1 MKKNWKRK
9 LVWFTI
15 ALILTLLVG
24 TAVLAT
30 VLQHKK
36 KEKAAWQEQMQAEQ
50 IAEINAQTDA
60 ETQMHAGAGVQI
72 GSGQDDNTGGED
84 REDAS
89 LPEIEI
95 RRNRIRRKNKRLI
108 RQRKKGKLL

>member
-9 LVWFTI
+9 LAWFTI

-24 TAVLAT
+24 TVVLAT

-50 IAEINAQTDA
+50 IAEINAQTAVSYTHLQYDA
-60 ETQMHAGAGVQI
+60 GGC
-72 GSGQDDNTGGED
+72 GLRNGQ
-84 REDAS
+84 
-89 LPEIEI
+89 
-95 RRNRIRRKNKRLI
+95 
-108 RQRKKGKLL
+108 

>member
-9 LVWFTI
+9 LAWFTI

-24 TAVLAT
+24 TVVLVT

-36 KEKAAWQEQMQAEQ
+36 KENIAWQERMQAEQ

-72 GSGQDDNTGGED
+72 GSGQEE
-84 REDAS
+84 RIVKMP
-89 LPEIEI
+89 LFRKLKQI